1 MFDQEPEHLI
11 AEQQKTLLPVHG
23 LAEPEEAGRRVQAA
37 EESAEGSGDGRVSR
51 RRERGAHLFHDGPH
65 SHGGS
70 HFPSDTTPAKENS
83 GVGEDEG
90 ALRRR

>member
-1 MFDQEPEHLI
+1 
-11 AEQQKTLLPVHG
+11 VHG
-23 LAEPEEAGRRVQAA
+23 LAEPEEAGCGVQAT
-37 EESAEGSGDGRVSR
+37 EECAEGSGDGRVSR
-51 RRERGAHLFHDGPH
+51 LREDGARLFDDGPH

-70 HFPSDTTPAKENS
+70 RFPSDTTPAKENS